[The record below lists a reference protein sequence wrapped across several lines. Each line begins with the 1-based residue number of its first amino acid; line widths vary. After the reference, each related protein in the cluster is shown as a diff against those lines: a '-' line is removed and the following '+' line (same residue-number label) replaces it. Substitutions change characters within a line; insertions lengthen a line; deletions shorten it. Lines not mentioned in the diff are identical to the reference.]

1 MKTSYIIEELKLRR
15 VPEDIV
21 ETVNAFLKTENLYL
35 AATRVVTTL
44 LDNLNEDFKYNKEYN
59 PIQQIR
65 SRVKTPT
72 SIIEKLSRRGFDVNI
87 QSARKYLTD
96 IAGVRVICS
105 YIDDIYL
112 IAEFISSQKDIKIVR
127 VSDYVKEPKSNGY
140 RSCHLIV
147 EVPVFLSNGTEYVNV
162 EIQLRTIAMDFW
174 ASLEHHL
181 YYKYSSEKEG
191 EIASELKDCAEAIAN
206 IDERMQGLYNLV
218 IK

>member
-1 MKTSYIIEELKLRR
+1 MKSSYIIEELKLRR

-21 ETVNAFLKTENLYL
+21 ETINAFLKTENLYL
-35 AATRVVTTL
+35 GAMRVVTTL

-72 SIIEKLSRRGFDVNI
+72 SIIEKLSKRGYDVNI
-87 QSARKYLTD
+87 QSARENLTD

-112 IAEFISSQKDIKIVR
+112 VAEFIASQTDIKIER
-127 VSDYVKEPKSNGY
+127 ISDYVKEPKSNGY
-140 RSCHLIV
+140 RSYHLIV
-147 EVPVFLSNGTEYVNV
+147 KVPVFLSTRTEYVNV

-181 YYKYSSEKEG
+181 FYKYRNEKEG
-191 EIASELKDCAEAIAN
+191 EIATELKDCAEAIAN
-206 IDERMQGLYNLV
+206 IDARMQGLYNLV